1 MDTIL
6 YNGVIHTMAGRTVS
20 ALAIQKGRVALAGEE
35 ACHVR
40 EVHLG
45 QGREMVRR
53 RAALHAMDLLR
64 RQLTGC
70 PL

>member
-1 MDTIL
+1 MEWEQVPE
-6 YNGVIHTMAGRTVS
+6 GVRACCATLWM
-20 ALAIQKGRVALAGEE
+20 AGEE